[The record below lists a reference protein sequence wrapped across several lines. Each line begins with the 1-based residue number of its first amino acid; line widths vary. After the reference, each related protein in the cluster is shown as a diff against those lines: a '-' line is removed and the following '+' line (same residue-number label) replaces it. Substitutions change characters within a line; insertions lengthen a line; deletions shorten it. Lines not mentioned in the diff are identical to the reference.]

1 MEERKWAWQGHDLAE
16 KKAAIQAR
24 PKTGSVYKKLALV
37 LIGLVVLWFVFASIA
52 PAAQNSQQP
61 PAMATVSFKAFAGD
75 ENVLDV
81 TTIVPKGTNAFDAM
95 QQVAEVE
102 FQDFGAMGAMI
113 ESINGVKPGQNEFWG
128 LYVNGEQSMAGIS
141 GITIEEDTA
150 IEWKIESIESYTG

>member
-16 KKAAIQAR
+16 KKAATQAK
-24 PKTGSVYKKLALV
+24 PKTGLISTKLVLV
-37 LIGLVVLWFVFASIA
+37 LIGLVVLWFVFASIV
-52 PAAQNSQQP
+52 PAQNSQQP
-61 PAMATVSFKAFAGD
+61 PAKVTVSFKAFAGE

-81 TTIVPKGTNAFDAM
+81 TTMVPKGTNAFDAM

>member
-1 MEERKWAWQGHDLAE
+1 LEERKWAWQGHDLAE
-16 KKAAIQAR
+16 KKAATQAK

-37 LIGLVVLWFVFASIA
+37 LIGLVVLWFVFASIV
-52 PAAQNSQQP
+52 PAQNS
-61 PAMATVSFKAFAGD
+61 PAAPASATVSFKAFAGE

-81 TTIVPKGTNAFDAM
+81 TTMVPKGTNAFDAM
-95 QQVAEVE
+95 QQVANVE
-102 FQDFGAMGAMI
+102 FQDFGAMGAMV

-150 IEWKIESIESYTG
+150 IEWKIESIESYAQ